1 MATPTNASPKSKP
14 APAET
19 PAVAETLTE
28 TAPAPVI
35 PPAAAPA
42 TASPAAPAAP
52 PVAAPTTALTT
63 VASQIVA
70 PDAAGETFDPA
81 LWQKKSFD
89 LWTENLTAFFDF
101 AERLA
106 KAKTLEEVTDLHAR
120 FVTERLESV
129 TRQSTELLTLAQRL
143 ASLPVAPL
151 CGARAA

>member
-19 PAVAETLTE
+19 PAVAATLSE
-28 TAPAPVI
+28 TAPAPVAT
-35 PPAAAPA
+35 PAPA
-42 TASPAAPAAP
+42 TP
-52 PVAAPTTALTT
+52 PVTTPATALAT
-63 VASQIVA
+63 APQIVA
-70 PDAAGETFDPA
+70 KDAANDAFDPA

-89 LWTENLTAFFDF
+89 LWAENLNAFFDF

-106 KAKTLEEVTDLHAR
+106 KAKTFDEVTDLHSR
-120 FVTERLESV
+120 FVTERLESL

-143 ASLPVAPL
+143 ASLPAAPL

>member
-28 TAPAPVI
+28 TAPALVI

-42 TASPAAPAAP
+42 TTSPAA